1 MRLTPALRA
10 TALAGLLA
18 VLAACAQGGSADA
31 PPSTSSP
38 GPDLPDAADALVLA
52 VEQTGGFTTPE
63 MLAAR
68 LPAVAVHADGRVI
81 TEGPVVAIY
90 PGPAWPNVQVQ
101 RIDRDAVRELA
112 QRALDA
118 GLAEDGD
125 LGSPPLADATSTR
138 FTLRTADQTFVR
150 EAYAL
155 AEGRDWPDSGLTED
169 QQEAR
174 ARLADLRDALTDLTA
189 TLGADAVSE
198 AEQYEPTAVA
208 ALVRPWTAPA
218 DDPAVPEDPAAPAD
232 PASPEREWPGP
243 ALPGEPIAPG
253 VTCLTVEGAQ
263 AAEVAAAA
271 REATTQTPWV
281 GSDGARWSITFRPL
295 LPHEQGCADLTA

>member
-1 MRLTPALRA
+1 MRLITTLRA

-18 VLAACAQGGSADA
+18 VLAACAEGGSTAA
-31 PPSTSSP
+31 PSSPDPALPSSP
-38 GPDLPDAADALVLA
+38 GLELPDDADALVLA
-52 VEQTGGFTTPE
+52 VEHTGGFTTPE

-68 LPAVAVHADGRVI
+68 LPVVAVYADGRVV

-101 RIDRDAVRELA
+101 QVDRDAVRELA

-125 LGSPPLADATSTR
+125 LGSPPLADATTTR
-138 FTLRTADQTFVR
+138 FTLQTAEGTYVR

-155 AEGRDWPDSGLTED
+155 DEGRDWPDSGLTED

-174 ARLADLRDALTDLTA
+174 SRLADLRDALTDLTA
-189 TLGADAVSE
+189 TLGEGVAGGT
-198 AEQYEPTAVA
+198 EQYEPTAVA
-208 ALVRPWTAPA
+208 ALVRPWTEPA
-218 DDPAVPEDPAAPAD
+218 DGL
-232 PASPEREWPGP
+232 ASPEVAWPGP
-243 ALPGEPIAPG
+243 ALPGEPLAPG
-253 VTCLTVEGAQ
+253 VTCLAVEGEQ
-263 AAEVAAAA
+263 ATAVAAAA

-281 GSDGARWSITFRPL
+281 GSDGTRWAVTFRPL
-295 LPHEQGCADLTA
+295 LPHEQGCADLTR

>member
-1 MRLTPALRA
+1 MRLITAVRA
-10 TALAGLLA
+10 TALAALLT
-18 VLAACAQGGSADA
+18 VLAACAQGGSAGA

-38 GPDLPDAADALVLA
+38 SPGPELPEAADALVLA

-68 LPAVAVHADGRVI
+68 LPVVAVYADGRVI
-81 TEGPVVAIY
+81 TEGPVVAVY

-101 RIDRDAVRELA
+101 QIDPDAVRELA

-125 LGSPPLADATSTR
+125 LGSPPVADATSTR
-138 FTLRTADQTFVR
+138 FTLHTADGTFVR

-189 TLGADAVSE
+189 TLGADAVGE

-208 ALVRPWTAPA
+208 ALVRPWTEPA
-218 DDPAVPEDPAAPAD
+218 DDPAAPEDA
-232 PASPEREWPGP
+232 ASPEREWPGP

-253 VTCLTVEGAQ
+253 VTCLTVDGEQ
-263 AAEVAAAA
+263 ATAVAAAA

-281 GSDGARWSITFRPL
+281 GADGTRWSVTFRPL

>member
-1 MRLTPALRA
+1 MITTLRA
-10 TALAGLLA
+10 SAVVGLLA
-18 VLAACAQGGSADA
+18 VLAACAEGSGGTTAA
-31 PPSTSSP
+31 PATP
-38 GPDLPDAADALVLA
+38 GLELPDAADALVLS

-68 LPAVAVHADGRVI
+68 LPVVSVYADGRVL
-81 TEGPVVAIY
+81 TEGPVIAIY

-101 RIDRDAVRELA
+101 QIDPADVRALA

-138 FTLRTADQTFVR
+138 FTLQTADQAFVR

-155 AEGRDWPDSGLTED
+155 AEGQDWPDSGLTED

-174 ARLADLRDALTDLTA
+174 ARLAELRDALTDLTA

-198 AEQYEPTAVA
+198 TE
-208 ALVRPWTAPA
+208 
-218 DDPAVPEDPAAPAD
+218 
-232 PASPEREWPGP
+232 
-243 ALPGEPIAPG
+243 
-253 VTCLTVEGAQ
+253 
-263 AAEVAAAA
+263 
-271 REATTQTPWV
+271 
-281 GSDGARWSITFRPL
+281 
-295 LPHEQGCADLTA
+295 

>member
-1 MRLTPALRA
+1 MITTLRA
-10 TALAGLLA
+10 SAVVGLLA
-18 VLAACAQGGSADA
+18 VLAACAEGSGGTTAA
-31 PPSTSSP
+31 PATP
-38 GPDLPDAADALVLA
+38 GPELPDAADALVLS

-68 LPAVAVHADGRVI
+68 LPVVSVYADGRVL
-81 TEGPVVAIY
+81 TEGPVIAIY

-101 RIDRDAVRELA
+101 QIDPADVRALA

-138 FTLRTADQTFVR
+138 FTLQTADQTFVR

-155 AEGRDWPDSGLTED
+155 AEGQDWPDSGLTED

-174 ARLADLRDALTDLTA
+174 ARLAELRDALTDLTA

-198 AEQYEPTAVA
+198 TE
-208 ALVRPWTAPA
+208 
-218 DDPAVPEDPAAPAD
+218 
-232 PASPEREWPGP
+232 
-243 ALPGEPIAPG
+243 
-253 VTCLTVEGAQ
+253 
-263 AAEVAAAA
+263 
-271 REATTQTPWV
+271 
-281 GSDGARWSITFRPL
+281 
-295 LPHEQGCADLTA
+295 